1 MPGEDPVQEAIKRRE
16 IFHHLDRHLETIKRT
31 VQKIDQD
38 AEVYVFGSVPEK
50 NYTYSSDIDVLI
62 VSNKDAGKIRLELW
76 RSGMREPFEIHVYP
90 PTKAARIRGNLVK
103 VA

>member
-1 MPGEDPVQEAIKRRE
+1 MSDEDLVQQAIKRRE
-16 IFHHLDRHLETIKRT
+16 IFDNLDKHLHTIKRT

>member
-1 MPGEDPVQEAIKRRE
+1 MSDEDLVQAAIKRRE
-16 IFHHLDRHLETIKRT
+16 IFDHLDRYLDTIKRI
-31 VQKIDQD
+31 VQKIDQN
-38 AEVYVFGSVPEK
+38 AEVYIFGSVPEK

-62 VSNKDAGKIRLELW
+62 VSNKDPDKIRLELW
-76 RSGMREPFEIHVYP
+76 RSGIREPFEIHIYP